1 MKIFEGLDELKNI
14 KNPVVTIGTFD
25 GVHLG
30 HQKIINQLKAEA
42 AAIQGETVLLTFHP
56 HPRIVLFPEN
66 HGVRLLQSEEEKV
79 HALEQLGLNNV
90 IIVPFTKKFSNLT
103 AQEFVEQILVKNLHP
118 KKVVIG
124 YDHQF
129 GNNREGNINYLRAVS
144 SKYNFQ
150 VIEIPARS
158 IDEVNIS
165 STKIRESLLHGNV
178 ETAKLYLSR
187 PHELSGIVVKG
198 DQLGRTIGFPT
209 ANISMSDATKI
220 IPANG
225 VYAVQVKIKS
235 GLYFGMMNIGN
246 RPTVS
251 AEQQQKLEVHL
262 FDFHQNIYEES
273 ITVYFEKR
281 IREEKKFANLEELKF
296 AIKHD
301 EEFCRRYFNLPLV

>member
-1 MKIFEGLDELKNI
+1 MRLFEGLDELRNI

-30 HQKIINQLKAEA
+30 HQKIINQLKTEA
-42 AAIQGETVLLTFHP
+42 AEIQGETVLLTFHP
-56 HPRIVLFPEN
+56 HPRMVLFPEN
-66 HGVRLLQSEEEKV
+66 HGVRLLQTEEEKI

-90 IIVPFTKKFSNLT
+90 IIVPFTKNFSNLS
-103 AQEFVEQILVKNLHP
+103 AQEFVEKVLVNNLHP

-129 GNNREGNINYLRAVS
+129 GNNREGNINYLRAVA

-150 VIEIPARS
+150 VVEIPARS

-165 STKIRESLLHGNV
+165 STKIRESLLLGNV

-187 PHELSGIVVKG
+187 PYELNGIVVKG

-209 ANISMSDATKI
+209 ANISMSDNTKI
-220 IPANG
+220 VPANG
-225 VYAVQVKIKS
+225 VYAIQAKTKNGI
-235 GLYFGMMNIGN
+235 YFGMMNIGN

-251 AEQQQKLEVHL
+251 DALLQKLEVHL
-262 FDFHQNIYEES
+262 FDFDQNIYDQS
-273 ITVYFEKR
+273 ITVHFEKR
-281 IREEKKFANLEELKF
+281 IRDEKKFANLEELKF
-296 AIKHD
+296 AIKQD
-301 EEFCRRYFNLPLV
+301 EEFCRRFFNLPLV

>member
-14 KNPVVTIGTFD
+14 KNPVITIGTFD

-42 AAIQGETVLLTFHP
+42 AEIQGETVLLTFHP

-66 HGVRLLQSEEEKV
+66 HGVRLLQSQEEKLRS
-79 HALEQLGLNNV
+79 LEEFGLNNV
-90 IIVPFTKKFSNLT
+90 IIVPFTLNFSNLT
-103 AQEFVEQILVKNLHP
+103 AQEFVEEILVNNLHP

-129 GNNREGNINYLRAVS
+129 GRNREGNIDFLRLVAE
-144 SKYNFQ
+144 KYNFE
-150 VIEIPARS
+150 VVEIPARS

-165 STKIRESLLHGNV
+165 STKIRESLLVGNV
-178 ETAKLYLSR
+178 EMAKLYLSR
-187 PHELSGIVVKG
+187 PYEISGRVVKG
-198 DQLGRTIGFPT
+198 DQIGRTIGFPT
-209 ANISMSDATKI
+209 ANISINDDTKI

-225 VYAVQVKIKS
+225 VYAVKVITRS
-235 GLYFGMMNIGN
+235 GTSFGMMNIGN
-246 RPTVS
+246 RPTVNS
-251 AEQQQKLEVHL
+251 TNTQKLEVHI
-262 FDFHQNIYEES
+262 FDFDENIYDAS
-273 ITVYFEKR
+273 IKVLFEKR

-296 AIKHD
+296 AIKQD

>member
-14 KNPVVTIGTFD
+14 KNPVITIGTFD

-42 AAIQGETVLLTFHP
+42 AEIQGETVLLTFHP

-66 HGVRLLQSEEEKV
+66 HGVRLLQSQEEKLRS
-79 HALEQLGLNNV
+79 LEEFGLNNV
-90 IIVPFTKKFSNLT
+90 IIVPFTLNFSNLT
-103 AQEFVEQILVKNLHP
+103 AQEFVEEILVNNLHP

-129 GNNREGNINYLRAVS
+129 GRNREGNIDFLRLVS
-144 SKYNFQ
+144 EKYNFE
-150 VIEIPARS
+150 VVEIPARS

-165 STKIRESLLHGNV
+165 STKIRESLLVGNV
-178 ETAKLYLSR
+178 EMAKLYLSR
-187 PHELSGIVVKG
+187 PYELSGRVVKG
-198 DQLGRTIGFPT
+198 DQIGRTIRFPT
-209 ANISMSDATKI
+209 ANISIKDDTKI

-225 VYAVQVKIKS
+225 VYAVKVIIRS
-235 GLYFGMMNIGN
+235 GTSFGMMNIGN
-246 RPTVS
+246 RPTVDS
-251 AEQQQKLEVHL
+251 TDTQKLEVHI
-262 FDFHQNIYEES
+262 FDFDENIYDES
-273 ITVYFEKR
+273 IKVLFEKR

-296 AIKHD
+296 AIQQD

>member
-225 VYAVQVKIKS
+225 VYAVKVKIKS

-251 AEQQQKLEVHL
+251 DEQQQKLEVHL

-296 AIKHD
+296 AIKQD

>member
-296 AIKHD
+296 AIKQD